1 MITNYH
7 THHFLC
13 RHAVGNTED
22 YVKEAIKKGLE
33 ELGMSDHA
41 PFEWTGDQ
49 IRMNDQEYLEYLD
62 EFHQVKAIYGD
73 QISLKIGL
81 EAEYYPFQKDRYT
94 KWLDQL
100 DYLILGQ
107 HYIYYNDNLNNLYS
121 AFALGS
127 KESILEYGKIVV
139 KALHTGYF
147 KILAHP
153 DVFLEGYKE
162 FDETAEVVCRMICDA
177 AAKTDTLLEYNG
189 NGYRKQRVKTSEGIR
204 RVYPRTKFF
213 KIAEEYDCKIILS
226 SDAHDPRQLVD
237 EAMVEAER
245 DFNQLGSKKVTKIK
259 W

>member
-1 MITNYH
+1 MIANYH
-7 THHFLC
+7 THHSLC

-41 PFEWTGDQ
+41 PFEWTNDQ
-49 IRMNDQEYLEYLD
+49 IRMNDQEFLGYLD
-62 EFHQVKAIYGD
+62 EFYQAKATYGH

-81 EAEYYPFQKDRYT
+81 EAEYYPFQEKKYAY
-94 KWLDQL
+94 WLDKL

-107 HYIYYNDNLNNLYS
+107 HYIYYNNDLNHLYS
-121 AFALGS
+121 AFALNT
-127 KESILEYGKIVV
+127 KEKILEYGKIVV

-153 DVFLEGYKE
+153 DVFLEGYRE
-162 FDETAEVVCRMICDA
+162 FDETAEVVTRMICEA
-177 AAKTDTLLEYNG
+177 AAKTNTLLEYNG
-189 NGYRKQRVKTSEGIR
+189 NGYRKARVQTSVGIR

-226 SDAHDPRQLVD
+226 SDAHIPEQLVD
-237 EAMVEAER
+237 ESMVTAER
-245 DFNQLGSKKVTKIK
+245 DFNQLGSPKVTKIQ